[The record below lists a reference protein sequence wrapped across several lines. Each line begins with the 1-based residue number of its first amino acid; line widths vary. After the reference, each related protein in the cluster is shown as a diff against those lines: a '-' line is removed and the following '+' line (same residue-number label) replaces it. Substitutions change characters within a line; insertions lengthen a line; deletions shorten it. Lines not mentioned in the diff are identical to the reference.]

1 MCDSTVMLSEAKH
14 LSAHR
19 DRPFAALRACV
30 WITHIVAPGGSAHRS
45 PPRAVFR
52 PLVAAPASDAWL
64 RCTGPDQVTM
74 WVIHTQALSAA
85 KGLSRWAARCFAA
98 LSMTVVPCHPERSE
112 GSVWMGLEMLRCP
125 RFIVHPAVGVVAGM
139 AFIFSEP
146 ARRWK
151 SKQRREG

>member
-52 PLVAAPASDAWL
+52 PLVAAPRSDAWL

-74 WVIHTQALSAA
+74 WVIHTLALNEVNGVTTSGTLCRSRKECYFDGGSEPGTLTFENTVCWRCHARA
-85 KGLSRWAARCFAA
+85 IGERDSQEKASCLSMGRHLVALARC
-98 LSMTVVPCHPERSE
+98 
-112 GSVWMGLEMLRCP
+112 RCA
-125 RFIVHPAVGVVAGM
+125 HL
-139 AFIFSEP
+139 
-146 ARRWK
+146 
-151 SKQRREG
+151 